1 MQTCANCGAELA
13 PDWKFCI
20 RCGARVR
27 TTDASE
33 IPGAIRPQQPEP
45 QRMNPLVIAG
55 IVLGTLAV
63 LAGIVAVAVLLLTN
77 AG

>member
-33 IPGAIRPQQPEP
+33 IPGAIRPEQPEH
-45 QRMNPLVIAG
+45 QRLSPVAITG
-55 IVLGTLAV
+55 VVLGTFAV
-63 LAGIVAVAVLLLTN
+63 LAGILTIAVLLLRN

>member
-27 TTDASE
+27 MTDASE
-33 IPGAIRPQQPEP
+33 IPGAIRPEQPKP
-45 QRMNPLVIAG
+45 QSLGPLMVAG
-55 IVLGTLAV
+55 IVLGTLVV
-63 LAGIVAVAVLLLTN
+63 LGGIVAVAVLLLSN

>member
-33 IPGAIRPQQPEP
+33 IPGAIRPEQPEAQP
-45 QRMNPLVIAG
+45 LNPLVIAG
-55 IVLGTLAV
+55 IVLGTLVV
-63 LAGIVAVAVLLLTN
+63 LAGVVAVAVLLLTN